1 MSLLEDAYLDRI
13 TRLVDELE
21 TRTEAEIVVA
31 IVPQSGVYHD
41 ASGLCGALLGALSLA
56 FMVYNPWTVHDLFI
70 PLEFALIYALGCL
83 AFEVVSGRAPFDAD
97 GRPLATMMAH
107 MTDPVPPLPPRERGL
122 NRNLAEKFDRN
133 YVHSTEWL
141 WLTKPMA
148 PGAGES
154 WIRPIVDLVKGEAM
168 TPMQRLFS
176 IADCANGIGS
186 RIDITRYTFLNTD
199 LTVHVHRVPVG
210 EWVGIRS
217 ETRYGPDGVATTV
230 GTLFDDD
237 GAVGVI
243 QQAVLVRP
251 RPRPPTA

>member
-1 MSLLEDAYLDRI
+1 M
-13 TRLVDELE
+13 
-21 TRTEAEIVVA
+21 
-31 IVPQSGVYHD
+31 
-41 ASGLCGALLGALSLA
+41 
-56 FMVYNPWTVHDLFI
+56 
-70 PLEFALIYALGCL
+70 
-83 AFEVVSGRAPFDAD
+83 
-97 GRPLATMMAH
+97 
-107 MTDPVPPLPPRERGL
+107 PPLPPRERGL

-199 LTVHVHRVPVG
+199 LAVHLHRVPVG
-210 EWVGIRS
+210 EWTGIRA
-217 ETRYGPDGVATTV
+217 ETNYGPDGIGVTL
-230 GTLFDDD
+230 GTLFDQA
-237 GAVGVI
+237 GAVGAI
-243 QQAVLVRP
+243 QQSVLVRP
-251 RPRPPTA
+251 R